1 MIVARGIG
9 MDFGSVRA
17 LQDVSFEAR
26 RGEVLGLL
34 GPNGAG
40 KSTTMRV
47 LTTFLEPTEG
57 TAEVDGHDVVRD
69 AVAVRRAVG
78 YLPESVPL
86 YPALEVREALEFVGA
101 ARGLAGADLG
111 RRIDWVSERCGLDR
125 MMRTPCLE
133 LSKGFRQRAALAQ
146 ALIHD
151 PRVVILDEPTSGLDP
166 HQVLGMRSLI
176 RELREDRTV
185 VLSTH
190 VLFEAEGLA
199 DRLVVIDRGR
209 VVGTGTTAELREEAA
224 LPDRVVARI
233 ELGENTDTTRA
244 ALESASPQFEFS
256 GGHATLDVDDDTG
269 DLTRRIAQAVDGK
282 GLVVELR
289 REAPSLEA
297 VFLTLTARARDGEGS
312 A

>member
-17 LQDVSFEAR
+17 LADVSFEAR

-57 TAEVDGHDVVRD
+57 SAEVDGHDVVRD

-86 YPALEVREALEFVGA
+86 YPALEVREALEFVGG
-101 ARGLAGADLG
+101 ARGLTGAELE
-111 RRIDWVSERCGLDR
+111 RRIGWVSERCGLDR

-166 HQVLGMRSLI
+166 HQVLGMRALI

-209 VVGTGTTAELREEAA
+209 VVGTGTTDELRAEAG
-224 LPDRVVARI
+224 LPTRVVARI
-233 ELGENTDTTRA
+233 ELRA
-244 ALESASPQFEFS
+244 DDATAREALLAVSCAFEFDVQT
-256 GGHATLDVDDDTG
+256 ATLDVADTDG
-269 DLTRRIAQAVDGK
+269 DLDRRIAAAVEGK
-282 GLVVELR
+282 GLLLELR
-289 REAPSLEA
+289 REPPSLEA
-297 VFLTLTARARDGEGS
+297 VFLALTARAREGGGT